1 MNADLFRGKW
11 DVFKGELKQEW
22 GKFTEDDL
30 LSVRG
35 DYDNFMA
42 LAQERYPGRQVEIRR
57 WTDEW
62 YNVVQFPA
70 PPTDPPLIS

>member
-11 DVFKGELKQEW
+11 DEFKADLKQEW
-22 GKFTEDDL
+22 SKFTDDDI
-30 LSVRG
+30 LSIRG

-42 LAQERYPGRQVEIRR
+42 RVQERYPGREAEIRR
-57 WTDEW
+57 WADEW

-70 PPTDPPLIS
+70 SPR